1 MQYRLGIFLIASA
14 LAGCMPWPHFH
25 YRAPA
30 VEGVVTNNGVPVQN
44 AEINVSAEFSEEQQK
59 GVTDSNGRF
68 STKPIREFMF
78 FASLLGDPLYGYTV
92 TIINA
97 ENQYEGFG
105 GGYVGYA
112 PEQLT
117 VVCDC
122 QSRFNCEAKSAI
134 ARVLLMNRMR
144 SHKACARGS
153 GRDARLELAVAL
165 DSVIQPPVAPR
176 LP

>member
-1 MQYRLGIFLIASA
+1 MQYRLGIFLIVSA

-59 GVTDSNGRF
+59 SVTDSNGRF
-68 STKPIREFMF
+68 STKPIRELMF
-78 FASLLGDPLYGYTV
+78 FAPLLGDPLYGYTV

-97 ENQYEGFG
+97 ENQYEGLG
-105 GGYVGYA
+105 EGYVGYA

-117 VVCDC
+117 VVCDLSKPIQLRSKKRYC
-122 QSRFNCEAKSAI
+122 A
-134 ARVLLMNRMR
+134 VLLMNRMR

-153 GRDARLELAVAL
+153 GARRA
-165 DSVIQPPVAPR
+165 SR
-176 LP
+176 TSGCTG

>member
-1 MQYRLGIFLIASA
+1 MQYRLGIILIASA

-25 YRAPA
+25 YLAPA

-92 TIINA
+92 TITNA

-105 GGYVGYA
+105 EGHVGYA

-117 VVCDC
+117 VVCNL
-122 QSRFNCEAKSAI
+122 SKPIR
-134 ARVLLMNRMR
+134 LR
-144 SHKACARGS
+144 SKKRYCAGP
-153 GRDARLELAVAL
+153 ANE
-165 DSVIQPPVAPR
+165 
-176 LP
+176 

>member
-1 MQYRLGIFLIASA
+1 MQYRFGIILIVSA

-44 AEINVSAEFSEEQQK
+44 AEINVSSQFSEEQQK

-92 TIINA
+92 TITNA
-97 ENQYEGFG
+97 ANQYEGFG
-105 GGYVGYA
+105 EGHVGYA
-112 PEQLT
+112 PEQLM
-117 VVCDC
+117 VVCDLSKPI
-122 QSRFNCEAKSAI
+122 Q
-134 ARVLLMNRMR
+134 LR
-144 SHKACARGS
+144 SKKRYCAGP
-153 GRDARLELAVAL
+153 ANE
-165 DSVIQPPVAPR
+165 
-176 LP
+176 